1 MPGLIYGVTYNGV
14 GFSRRSTSF
23 PREMLEQSPLLLV
36 AQTTDTASTPG
47 TR

>member
-1 MPGLIYGVTYNGV
+1 VPGLIYGVTYNGV
-14 GFSRRSTSF
+14 GLSRRSTSF

-36 AQTTDTASTPG
+36 AQTADTASTPG